1 MTAFPDITIVQ
12 RSEADEFVI
21 LACDGIWDVMT
32 NEQAT
37 KQMTSYCEQGEA
49 SPRLMCEEMM
59 CDWCVC
65 ITSPATAASPPQYH
79 NTTTHH
85 TILPQHHT
93 TSSSLIPSHPHAH
106 PTSPHP
112 TSSHSTSAS
121 RGAHVI
127 T

>member
-12 RSEADEFVI
+12 RSESDEFVI

-65 ITSPATAASPPQYH
+65 AFVRLYHITSDRRV
-79 NTTTHH
+79 TTTIPQHHNNH
-85 TILPQHHT
+85 TILPHHT
-93 TSSSLIPSHPHAH
+93 TPHHPIPSNPI
-106 PTSPHP
+106 PTPP
-112 TSSHSTSAS
+112 TPPQPREELA
-121 RGAHVI
+121 
-127 T
+127 